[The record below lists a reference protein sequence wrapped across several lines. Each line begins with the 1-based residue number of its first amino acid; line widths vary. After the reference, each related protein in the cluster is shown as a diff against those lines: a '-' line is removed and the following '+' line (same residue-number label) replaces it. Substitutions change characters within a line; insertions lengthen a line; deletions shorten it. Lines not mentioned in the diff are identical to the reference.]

1 MLLVEEKMG
10 ATARDEDDELLL
22 VFRRLAGGEVGALI
36 VLPVAFDRNCPIF
49 CFFLIDFLLLFQ
61 DIEATPLPPKS

>member
-1 MLLVEEKMG
+1 MCSFQTSTGTRLMLLVEEKMG

-36 VLPVAFDRNCPIF
+36 VLPVAVDRNCPIF
-49 CFFLIDFLLLFQ
+49 TLN
-61 DIEATPLPPKS
+61 

>member
-22 VFRRLAGGEVGALI
+22 VCGRFAGGEVGARV
-36 VLPVAFDRNCPIF
+36 VLPVARPVAFDRNCPIF
-49 CFFLIDFLLLFQ
+49 CQSF
-61 DIEATPLPPKS
+61 KV